1 MWKEEVEMVHK
12 KTKANAGE
20 TLVEVM
26 ASIFIFLIMM
36 GILQSA
42 VSYSHAALLKN
53 KEIRANNAA
62 ALSHLAETSPEDVS
76 TESVSVSFVAATSD
90 LQQFGSQVFTVKT
103 KLQKKTVSY
112 TDTDGQP
119 QTITVYVYGGDGL

>member
-1 MWKEEVEMVHK
+1 MVPE
-12 KTKANAGE
+12 KTRANAGE

-42 VSYSHAALLKN
+42 VSYSHAALQKN

-62 ALSHLAETSPEDVS
+62 ALSHLAETFPEDVS
-76 TESVSVSFVAATSD
+76 TESVSFVAATSD

-119 QTITVYVYGGDGL
+119 QTITFYVYGGDGP